1 LVVGE
6 EGGGEVV
13 EGGDDEKGDGRLDV
27 GWERGDLYLLM
38 MLEGSH
44 GSMIESESIGN
55 FTPSS

>member
-1 LVVGE
+1 
-6 EGGGEVV
+6 VV
-13 EGGDDEKGDGRLDV
+13 EGGDEKGDERLDV